1 MLALIGLFI
10 LAMAVGVV
18 IGAIALA
25 VALVKA
31 LVSAVRR
38 QLAPPSKPA
47 VPSHEDG
54 VCDTDAEFL
63 RMMMATWPEQQA

>member
-10 LAMAVGVV
+10 LALAAGVV

-38 QLAPPSKPA
+38 QPAPPSKPA
-47 VPSHEDG
+47 VPLLEDG
-54 VCDTDAEFL
+54 ASGTDAEFL
-63 RMMMATWPEQQA
+63 RMMLATWPDERA